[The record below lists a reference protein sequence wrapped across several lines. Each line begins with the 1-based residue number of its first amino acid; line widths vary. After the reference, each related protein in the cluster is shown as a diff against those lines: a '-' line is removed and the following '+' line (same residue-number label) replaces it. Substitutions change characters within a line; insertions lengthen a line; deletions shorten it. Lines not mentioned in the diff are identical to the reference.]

1 MTAEEI
7 ALLDRAILLK
17 EKSDKLTDEFFA
29 LEKSPKM
36 LSTSAED
43 CDDIYQAWLEYKWHR
58 DEVIA
63 EIAALDDER
72 ELIHKQLQ

>member
-17 EKSDKLTDEFFA
+17 EKADKLTDEFFA
-29 LEKSPKM
+29 LEKPPRM

-43 CDDIYQAWLEYKWHR
+43 CDDIYQAWLEYGWYR
-58 DEVIA
+58 DEVMA
-63 EIAALDDER
+63 EIAELDDER